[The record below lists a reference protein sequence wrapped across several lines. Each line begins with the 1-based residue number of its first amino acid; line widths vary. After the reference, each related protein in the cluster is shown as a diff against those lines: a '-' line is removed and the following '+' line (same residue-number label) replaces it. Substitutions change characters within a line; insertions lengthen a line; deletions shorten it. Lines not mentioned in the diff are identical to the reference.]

1 MEQKEQKK
9 FKCSNRPISEII
21 ESMRASWLKTN
32 GRFLTEEE
40 AIKFVDEI
48 RKDLRKKGKL

>member
-1 MEQKEQKK
+1 MDRKEQKK
-9 FKCSNRPISEII
+9 FKRSNRPISEVI
-21 ESMRASWLKTN
+21 ESCRQSFIKAN
-32 GRFLTEEE
+32 GRLLTEEE